1 MSATMALE
9 EKFKTLMKSYQFI
22 LYFNEQLKN
31 QNEYLRHQSDEVT
44 KQTKKA
50 LVSPSGS
57 VHGEESEAASN
68 PLDSLCEEE
77 PSRRPRRDRR
87 YSFNS
92 NNFRVEISKFEGK
105 PSSDEFLEGLHM
117 VERIFDYEEVPEE
130 KKVKCALKLR
140 MCASLQWTNRCIK
153 RVRNLKEKIR
163 AQEKM
168 KTKLKSQF
176 LLVSY
181 LQDSY
186 SHLYNLTQGTI
197 IIKEYIKEF
206 EKLLI
211 KYDIQEAKNQTI
223 VRYLGGLDP
232 EYASVVELQ
241 KQSTFDEVCV
251 LAHKVEQ

>member
-1 MSATMALE
+1 
-9 EKFKTLMKSYQFI
+9 
-22 LYFNEQLKN
+22 
-31 QNEYLRHQSDEVT
+31 
-44 KQTKKA
+44 
-50 LVSPSGS
+50 
-57 VHGEESEAASN
+57 
-68 PLDSLCEEE
+68 
-77 PSRRPRRDRR
+77 
-87 YSFNS
+87 
-92 NNFRVEISKFEGK
+92 
-105 PSSDEFLEGLHM
+105 
-117 VERIFDYEEVPEE
+117 
-130 KKVKCALKLR
+130 
-140 MCASLQWTNRCIK
+140 
-153 RVRNLKEKIR
+153 
-163 AQEKM
+163 M

-241 KQSTFDEVCV
+241 K
-251 LAHKVEQ
+251 